1 MVRFLH
7 CSLAVLALSG
17 ALLYAPGASAE
28 GDGAGKMGPKEDMG
42 ELDKSMSEEA
52 LAQARL
58 HFKNGVSLL
67 QENPPNY
74 QDAYHQFQLA
84 LEKSGGSWK
93 VRGNLGFCALKLER
107 DGEALRHYRQYLSAG
122 GDAIDPEEREDIES
136 ELLLLKGNL
145 ATVSL
150 TASEPDAQINVERS
164 GSSVPVQP
172 YALEEGKTELG
183 LRAGAFT
190 ITATNGSEKRVWEP
204 VLTPGQSVEH
214 HFDFAP
220 VEKGPEGASP
230 PSDSDA
236 RPPASEQEPRKG
248 GQLRTVG
255 YATAGVGLLAL
266 GGGAITGLLSQNK
279 EEQAKEGCLNKVCP
293 SSNASER
300 DSAESLATTAN
311 VLFIA
316 GGVLAATGVTLV
328 ILGGAKSSKETASLE
343 MAPGLGPQGGALF
356 ARGTF

>member
-1 MVRFLH
+1 MLRIVHR
-7 CSLAVLALSG
+7 SLALLALSG
-17 ALLYAPGASAE
+17 AYLYCA
-28 GDGAGKMGPKEDMG
+28 GAGAQEPETAKMGPKEDMG

-67 QENPPNY
+67 QEAPPNY
-74 QDAYHQFQLA
+74 QDAYYQFQLA
-84 LEKSGGSWK
+84 LEKSGESWK

-107 DGEALRHYRQYLSAG
+107 DGEALTHYRTYLAEG

-136 ELLLLKGNL
+136 ELLLLEGNM

-150 TASEPDAQINVERS
+150 TASEPTVQINVERS
-164 GSSVPVQP
+164 GSSAPAQP
-172 YALEEGKTELG
+172 YDLKDGETNLG

-190 ITATNGSEKRVWEP
+190 ITARSGSETRVWEP
-204 VLTPGQSVEH
+204 VLKPGSTLEH
-214 HFDFAP
+214 HFDFSPVPAP
-220 VEKGPEGASP
+220 SEKPEAVATSP
-230 PSDSDA
+230 VFA
-236 RPPASEQEPRKG
+236 PAPEPRRANPMKIA
-248 GQLRTVG
+248 G

-279 EEQAKEGCLNKVCP
+279 EETAKEDCVDKICP
-293 SSNASER
+293 SAGA
-300 DSAESLATTAN
+300 DDKDAAESLATTAN

-316 GGVLAATGVTLV
+316 GGVLAGAGVTLV
-328 ILGGAKSSKETASLE
+328 ILGSSKSPKEAASLE
-343 MAPGLGPQGGALF
+343 LSPGFGPRGGSLF